1 MRDVSADVKLN
12 KDNNG
17 GEIKL
22 KEKQVGKYRLQIT
35 VNGYLLTNHV
45 TVVDLIQINNLQWA
59 LTTYSTSPSS
69 FENSVSYPGKI
80 SNTKNAQ
87 DEHYLHLQVSA
98 KFRDSESGNPAQVY
112 LTLKKKDSTSK
123 QLTYQAYG
131 KYNSKT
137 NSYHITF
144 GFAKGME
151 HLNGEYELKV
161 HASDYRAIKQEVW
174 DLGNLNIWFKEG
186 QDEGDNLG
194 IKDEYKSDKVIVH

>member
-98 KFRDSESGNPAQVY
+98 KFRDSESGSPAQVY

-123 QLTYQAYG
+123 QLKYQAYG
-131 KYNSKT
+131 KYNAKT
-137 NSYHITF
+137 NNYHITF